1 MVIDS
6 NIIIYGA
13 NSGNPVIINYL
24 MGKLVLC
31 SQISLV
37 ETLGY
42 HKITEKEKENIN
54 QLLSLAVIVAIDDEV
69 IAAAVEIR
77 QSKKMSLGD
86 SIIAATALHYDYPL
100 FTNNE
105 KDFIG
110 IPNLQVVALSSII

>member
-13 NSGNPVIINYL
+13 NPANLSITAYL
-24 MGKLVLC
+24 SGKLVLC

-37 ETLGY
+37 ETLGF
-42 HKITEKEKENIN
+42 HKITDKEKTSIN
-54 QLLSLAVIVAIDDEV
+54 QLLSLAIIVAINDE
-69 IAAAVEIR
+69 IISSAIELR

-86 SIIAATALHYDYPL
+86 SIIAATALHWGFPL
-100 FTNNE
+100 LTNNE

-110 IPNLQVVALSSII
+110 ITGLQVIPLSSI